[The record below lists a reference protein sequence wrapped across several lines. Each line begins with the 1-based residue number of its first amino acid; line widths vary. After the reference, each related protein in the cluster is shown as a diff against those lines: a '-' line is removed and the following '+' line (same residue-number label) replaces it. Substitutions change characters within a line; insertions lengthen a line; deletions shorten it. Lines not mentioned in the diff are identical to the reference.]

1 MIFFSPSLLPFPS
14 SAWVSIPTV
23 FFWGIRGASL
33 SLPVLCETRAAQIW
47 ESIGFSLE
55 ERRIGWATC
64 GMCATHIAH
73 YIVLSGGYFSTAG
86 GSLWEKSCAYNERVT
101 PPH

>member
-1 MIFFSPSLLPFPS
+1 M
-14 SAWVSIPTV
+14 WV
-23 FFWGIRGASL
+23 ASL
-33 SLPVLCETRAAQIW
+33 SLPVLCVTRAAQIW